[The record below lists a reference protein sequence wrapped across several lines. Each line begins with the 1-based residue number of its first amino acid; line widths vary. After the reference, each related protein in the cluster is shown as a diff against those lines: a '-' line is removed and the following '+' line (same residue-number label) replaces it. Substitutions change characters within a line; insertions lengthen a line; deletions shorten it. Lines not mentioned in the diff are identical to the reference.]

1 MGSELLKSLIDESVQ
16 RALTKNKSSEDYYK
30 NLNKHTQ
37 CTKYYDKITQDNC
50 KKDRS
55 ICRKC
60 YSKYMLDYNSSRRGD
75 YNKLDSSNNFDSS
88 NKLDSSREQDVSSK
102 TDGSNKQDSSSKQDR
117 SNKEDI
123 SIKQVRSRKQNSS
136 RKQDTS
142 SKQDSFIN
150 LKNVDP
156 DCLMEKFTELYNVI
170 YASNEEAQ
178 VARERGKEILN
189 ELLRV
194 KAITKRQY
202 NTLFKKC
209 DK

>member
-16 RALTKNKSSEDYYK
+16 RALAKNKLSEEYYK

-37 CTKYYDKITQDNC
+37 CTKCYDKITRDNY

-75 YNKLDSSNNFDSS
+75 FNKIDNSNNFDSS
-88 NKLDSSREQDVSSK
+88 NKLDSSR
-102 TDGSNKQDSSSKQDR
+102 KQDR

-123 SIKQVRSRKQNSS
+123 SNRQVKSRKQNSS
-136 RKQDTS
+136 
-142 SKQDSFIN
+142 SKQDSSIN
-150 LKNVDP
+150 LKNIDP
-156 DCLMEKFTELYNVI
+156 DCLMENFTELYNSK

-189 ELLRV
+189 DLLRV

-202 NTLFKKC
+202 NTLYKKC